1 MRKKK
6 PVTTKSRN
14 QNRLYQADESFAGQL
29 QKVREKLLPLCHQY
43 KNHAVHIETIDGRT
57 FEGTIVDV
65 DAGHLY
71 LQTQSQQRAYYPYPY
86 TQPYPYPY
94 PRPNSN
100 VILPLVLYELLV
112 IALL

>member
-6 PVTTKSRN
+6 PVTSQFRN

-57 FEGTIVDV
+57 FEGMIVDV

-86 TQPYPYPY
+86 PQPYPYPS
-94 PRPNSN
+94 PNYSN

>member
-6 PVTTKSRN
+6 PVSTKSRN
-14 QNRLYQADESFAGQL
+14 QNRLYQADEAFTGQL

-43 KNHAVHIETIDGRT
+43 KNRAVHIETIDGRT

-71 LQTQSQQRAYYPYPY
+71 LQTRSEQRAYYPYPY
-86 TQPYPYPY
+86 PYPQPQPNPY
-94 PRPNSN
+94 YNN

-112 IALL
+112 ISLL